1 MSHGKEVCRNLK
13 AIRRHIADENG
24 IALEIPECTYEGECE
39 GTCPRCDAELR
50 YLENEL
56 NRRKSLGKVAV
67 MAGVTMSLSSCISGK
82 IGTQQQVPEPLE
94 GEVMV
99 TCDTTEKTDSTK
111 SKIPVIEIG
120 TPTKRVSANGVEE
133 EYLNATIGG
142 VQTEIKTAR
151 SVTLPAEPIP
161 MESVITNPFS
171 E

>member
-1 MSHGKEVCRNLK
+1 MSHGKEVCKNLK
-13 AIRRHIADENG
+13 AIRRRIADENG

-56 NRRKSLGKVAV
+56 SRRKSLGKVAV
-67 MAGVTMSLSSCISGK
+67 MAGVTMSLSSCITGK
-82 IGTQQQVPEPLE
+82 IGTKQPVPKPLQ
-94 GEVMV
+94 GEVMI
-99 TCDTTEKTDSTK
+99 TCDSPDNTDSTR
-111 SKIPVIEIG
+111 SEIPVIEIG
-120 TPTKRVSANGVEE
+120 APAKKVSANGVEE

-151 SVTLPAEPIP
+151 SVDLPSEPIP
-161 MESVITNPFS
+161 LKAEITNPFS